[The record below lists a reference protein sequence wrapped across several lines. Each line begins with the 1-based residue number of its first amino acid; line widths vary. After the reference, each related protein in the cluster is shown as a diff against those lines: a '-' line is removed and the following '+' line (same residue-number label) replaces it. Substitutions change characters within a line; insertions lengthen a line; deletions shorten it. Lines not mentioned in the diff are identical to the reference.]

1 MGQEN
6 RFCYSSLAE
15 FGEDLERR
23 GLELPLREDL
33 SVLRQG
39 LPLAGKTLPN
49 RLAVH
54 PMEGCDAQPDG
65 SPGELTLRRYERF
78 AAGGAGLIWFEAAA
92 VVPEGRANPRQL
104 WLNERSALAFE
115 KTLAR
120 ARKLAAQGG
129 TNPLCLLQL
138 THSGRYSRPEDRR
151 LPVIVDRYPQLDRHQ
166 GLDGRCTPAS
176 DDYLDRLQEAFV
188 RAARLAQQVGFDG
201 VDIKACHR
209 YLVNELLAAR
219 SRAGKYGGTFQN
231 RTRFLREVVGAVKSQ
246 AAGDFLLATRLNLY
260 DGMDY
265 PWGWGVADSPP
276 ATGRLPA
283 PDLAEPLRLIGL
295 LAELGLS
302 CVSVTAGNP
311 YFNPFINRPADRAGN
326 NQPPEHPLCSVVR
339 LADMTRQVQQAFPK
353 LCVLGA
359 GLTWLRQFFPQ
370 AAAGL
375 VADGWASL
383 AGLGRQA
390 FAYPDFARDT
400 LSGGGFDP
408 ARVCLTCGACSQ
420 IMRDG
425 GMAGCPIR
433 DAEVYKP
440 IYEAGR
446 KAAAQRNIQ

>member
-6 RFCYSSLAE
+6 RFHYSSLAE
-15 FGEDLERR
+15 LHEELERS
-23 GLELPLREDL
+23 GLQLPLREDL
-33 SVLRQG
+33 SVLRQS
-39 LPLAGKTLPN
+39 LPIGGKTLPN

-54 PMEGCDAQPDG
+54 PMEGCDAQADG

-78 AAGGAGLIWFEAAA
+78 AAGGAGLLWFEAAA

-104 WLNERSALAFE
+104 WLNDRSASGFE
-115 KTLAR
+115 KMLAR
-120 ARKLAAQGG
+120 ARKLAARAG

-151 LPVIVDRYPQLDRHQ
+151 VPIIVDRFGLLDDHQ
-166 GLDGRCTPAS
+166 GLDNNYTPAG
-176 DDYLDRLQEAFV
+176 DDYLDRLQEAFL
-188 RAARLAQQVGFDG
+188 RAAQLARQVGFDG

-209 YLVNELLAAR
+209 YLVNELLASR
-219 SRAGKYGGTFQN
+219 SRPGKYGGSFEN
-231 RTRFLREVVGAVKSQ
+231 RTRFLREVAGAIRSETP
-246 AAGDFLLATRLNLY
+246 ADFLLATRMNVY
-260 DGMDY
+260 DGMEY
-265 PWGWGVADSPP
+265 PWGWGVAERS
-276 ATGRLPA
+276 ASGEYLPT
-283 PDLAEPLRLIGL
+283 PDMTEPLQLIGQL
-295 LAELGLS
+295 VELGVS

-311 YFNPFINRPADRAGN
+311 YFSPFINRPADSSAKA
-326 NQPPEHPLCSVVR
+326 QPPEHPLCGVAR
-339 LADMTRQVQQAFPK
+339 LAGLTGQVQKAFPK
-353 LCVLGA
+353 FCVLGA

-375 VADGWASL
+375 IADGWASL

-390 FAYPDFARDT
+390 FAYPDFARDVLT
-400 LSGGGFDP
+400 QGRFDP
-408 ARVCLTCGACSQ
+408 ARVCITCGACSQ

-446 KAAAQRNIQ
+446 KAAAQRKIK